1 MLNMKR
7 MAMVLLGAVVLGCS
21 FSCNTAGRAES
32 RTGSKTPGPAKQDKK
47 QEIPVIVNGAVVKS
61 GALVKDIR
69 TQGKVVCRRKQVVTA
84 KVEGRVVDGV
94 FRNGL
99 RVKKGRVIVKID
111 DRRYRLAV
119 NQSENELSKAI
130 SELVIDQYNLK
141 DNGSSEVYKILK
153 KLDKQY
159 RNGAIDFDTYMNK
172 SFEVRKEAVASGKLR
187 KEVAMG
193 MKGASSARYQL
204 EQAKLNLENCR
215 IVAPFD
221 GVIAGMEAFKGRYVN
236 PGDHLFDFLDPSA
249 LFVKAQ
255 IMETELPFV
264 TRGKPV
270 ELRFPAWPDKVYK
283 GTVGEINPVVEPK
296 DRTVSVFIHVENED
310 GHVFEGMYADVKV
323 DTVRL
328 ENRMLVP
335 LSAVVIREGRP
346 LVFVVG
352 PDNRAKWIYVKVVDK
367 NDKVA
372 AIVSDSNYDK
382 VKVGDTVVAT
392 NNFTLGHGS
401 LVEVKRVLDF

>member
-1 MLNMKR
+1 VLNIKR
-7 MAMVLLGAVVLGCS
+7 MAMVLVCAVALILSV
-21 FSCNTAGRAES
+21 SCNTTVEAETS
-32 RTGSKTPGPAKQDKK
+32 PEAPVPAKQAEK
-47 QEIPVIVNGAVVKS
+47 QEIPVIVNGAVVKT

-69 TQGKVVCRRKQVVTA
+69 TQGRVVCRRKQAVTA
-84 KVEGRVVDGV
+84 RVEGRVVGGV
-94 FRNGL
+94 FKNGL
-99 RVKKGRVIVKID
+99 RVRKGGVIVKID

-130 SELVIDQYNLK
+130 SELVIDQYDLK
-141 DNGSSEVYKILK
+141 DNGSSEVRKTLDS
-153 KLDKQY
+153 LDKQY
-159 RNGAIDFDTYMNK
+159 RNGEIDFDTYMNK

-187 KEVAMG
+187 KEVAFG

-221 GVIAGMEAFKGRYVN
+221 GVIAEMEAFKGRYVN
-236 PGDHLFDFLDPSA
+236 AGEHLFDFLDPSA
-249 LFVKAQ
+249 LYVKAS

-264 TRGKPV
+264 AKGKAV
-270 ELRFPAWPDKVYK
+270 ELRFPAWPDRVFK
-283 GTVGEINPVVEPK
+283 GTVDEINPVVDSQ
-296 DRTVSVFIHVENED
+296 DRTASVYVHVENV
-310 GHVFEGMYADVKV
+310 GNQVFEGMHADVKV
-323 DTVRL
+323 ATVRL
-328 ENRMLVP
+328 KNRILVP
-335 LSAVVIREGRP
+335 LPAVVIREGRP

-352 PDNRAKWIYVKVVDK
+352 PDKRVKWIYVKVVDK

-401 LVEVKRVLDF
+401 LVEVKNTIEF

>member
-7 MAMVLLGAVVLGCS
+7 MAMILAGFSVIVAMISCSTGQAETGA
-21 FSCNTAGRAES
+21 
-32 RTGSKTPGPAKQDKK
+32 KTPAQAKQAEK
-47 QEIPVIVNGAVVKS
+47 QEVPVIVNAAVAKS
-61 GALVKDIR
+61 GTLVKDIR
-69 TQGKVVCRRKQVVTA
+69 TQGRVVCRRKQSVTA
-84 KVEGRVVDGV
+84 RVEGRVVGGV

-99 RVKKGRVIVKID
+99 QVKKGGVIVRID

-119 NQSENELSKAI
+119 NQAENELSKSI
-130 SELVIDQYNLK
+130 SELVIDQYDLK
-141 DNGSSEVYKILK
+141 DNGSSEVK
-153 KLDKQY
+153 KTLHNLDKQY
-159 RNGAIDFDTYMNK
+159 RDGAIDFDTYMNK
-172 SFEVRKEAVASGKLR
+172 SFEVRKAAVASGKLR
-187 KEVAMG
+187 KEVAFG
-193 MKGASSARYQL
+193 VKGASSARYQL

-221 GVIAGMEAFKGRYVN
+221 GVIAEMEAFKGRYVN
-236 PGDHLFDFLDPSA
+236 AGDHLFDFLDPSA
-249 LFVKAQ
+249 LYVKAS

-264 TRGKPV
+264 AKGKTV
-270 ELRFPAWPDKVYK
+270 ELQFPAWPDKVFK
-283 GTVGEINPVVEPK
+283 GTVDEINPVVGK
-296 DRTVSVFIHVENED
+296 NDRTVSVFIHVENE
-310 GHVFEGMYADVKV
+310 GGKVFEGMYADVKV

-328 ENRMLVP
+328 KNRMLVP

-352 PDNRAKWIYVKVVDK
+352 KDNRAKWIYVKVVDK

-401 LVEVKRVLDF
+401 LVEVKKIIEF